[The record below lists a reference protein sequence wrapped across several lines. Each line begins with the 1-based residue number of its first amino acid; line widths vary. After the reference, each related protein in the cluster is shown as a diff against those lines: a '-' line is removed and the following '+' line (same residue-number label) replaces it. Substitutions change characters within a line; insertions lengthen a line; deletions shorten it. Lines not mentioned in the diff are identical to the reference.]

1 MQIALQ
7 QLVNGLTVG
16 AFYALIALGYTMVYG
31 IIRLINFAHGDIYAV
46 GAFLGLSLYGLLALL
61 RIDNPVLATLLALV
75 AAMGST
81 GLLGVFLYRM
91 AYRPLLHARLSILI
105 SAIGASLALEYGL
118 FLIYSPS
125 FLVYPHLFG
134 RAGPSLGAI
143 QVSWLQVLIF
153 VSSIVLMAGLYL
165 LVHRTKIGMAMRALA
180 INQDAARL
188 MGIDVNRVIALTFFL
203 GSTLAAFAGVL
214 PAQWRVM
221 REVQGVMSVIEGY
234 SNLVMNEL
242 GSKILPGFADLE
254 AAYRARSAGKGPLE
268 VLVWKLTGL
277 DLKLQQY
284 RRGEA
289 FCRTIFDKHG
299 MHVLNR
305 VWDGPASMP
314 SLSELAHPSA
324 WYRRVS
330 G

>member
-1 MQIALQ
+1 MQVALQ

-46 GAFLGLSLYGLLALL
+46 GAFLGLSLYGLLAFLH
-61 RIDNPVLATLLALV
+61 IDNPVLTTLLALV
-75 AAMGST
+75 ISMGCT
-81 GLLGVFLYRM
+81 GLLGVLLYRV

-134 RAGPSLGAI
+134 RAGPSLGSI
-143 QVSWLQVLIF
+143 QISWLQAFIF
-153 VSSIVLMAGLYL
+153 ISSIMLMAALYL

-203 GSTLAAFAGVL
+203 GSSLAAFAGVL
-214 PAQWRVM
+214 
-221 REVQGVMSVIEGY
+221 
-234 SNLVMNEL
+234 
-242 GSKILPGFADLE
+242 
-254 AAYRARSAGKGPLE
+254 
-268 VLVWKLTGL
+268 TGL
-277 DLKLQQY
+277 YYSQISFLMGFLLGLKAFTAAVLGGIGNIPGAVLGGFLLGILEGLAAGY
-284 RRGEA
+284 FSSRWKDVVAFAILIIILVVRPRGLLGE
-289 FCRTIFDKHG
+289 
-299 MHVLNR
+299 R
-305 VWDGPASMP
+305 VVERM
-314 SLSELAHPSA
+314 
-324 WYRRVS
+324 
-330 G
+330 